1 MKLLLAVALISASFA
16 TQARDIDAK
25 VIVGFSSYH
34 FNSSDRKYLNQSN
47 PSIGLEL
54 YDVQAV
60 YVSKNSWDEESLYLT
75 YTPDYKVNDYLSL
88 SANIGIA
95 TGYKCTNHVKQ
106 GDFTY
111 TTGSYC
117 STSGV
122 VFLPALTVDYSP
134 LANRFALSV
143 SVNPSVAMLSVNYSF
158 D

>member
-1 MKLLLAVALISASFA
+1 MKLLLAVALISASFT

-34 FNSSDRKYLNQSN
+34 FDSSDRKYLNQSN
-47 PSIGLEL
+47 PSIGVEL

-60 YVSKNSWDEESLYLT
+60 YVSKNSWNEESLYLT
-75 YTPDYKVNDYLSL
+75 YAPDYKVNDYLSL

-106 GDFTY
+106 GDYTY
-111 TTGSYC
+111 RTGSYC
-117 STSGV
+117 SNSGV

-134 LANRFALSV
+134 FANRFALSV

>member
-1 MKLLLAVALISASFA
+1 MKLLLAAALISASFT

-34 FNSSDRKYLNQSN
+34 FDSSDRKHLNQSN
-47 PSIGLEL
+47 PSIGIEL

-60 YVSKNSWDEESLYLT
+60 YVSKNSWNEESLYLT

-95 TGYKCTNHVKQ
+95 TGYKCTNQVKQ

-111 TTGSYC
+111 TAGSYC
-117 STSGV
+117 SNSGV

-134 LANRFALSV
+134 FANRFALSV